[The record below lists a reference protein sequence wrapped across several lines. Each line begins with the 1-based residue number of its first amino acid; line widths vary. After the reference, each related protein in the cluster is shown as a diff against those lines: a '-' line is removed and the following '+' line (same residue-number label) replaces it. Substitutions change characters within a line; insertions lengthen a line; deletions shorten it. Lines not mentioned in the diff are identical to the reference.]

1 MSNTNLSENDLNSIL
16 DRLRHGRCVLCA
28 GSRLNGDGT
37 YRSLVEKLLAQ
48 VPDVDRVDAEKVLK
62 QRPLAAA
69 GFVRRR
75 LGDRF
80 NTSLKAAAAIG
91 AELPEAI
98 KLLGELPFRAVVTT

>member
-28 GSRLNGDGT
+28 GSRIHGDDT

-48 VPDVDRVDAEKVLK
+48 IPDVDRVDAERVLQ
-62 QRPLAAA
+62 QRPVAAA

-80 NTSLKAAAAIG
+80 AASLKQAAATTS
-91 AELPEAI
+91 ELPEAL
-98 KLLGELPFRAVVTT
+98 KLLGE